1 MTTIIAV
8 AAVVMATKRLKN
20 LAFFFYFPRLLN
32 TLTDATVSRSSIL
45 FIVGTILEM
54 GSFE

>member
-20 LAFFFYFPRLLN
+20 LAFFFYFSRLLN